1 MTPEERALQILGA
14 MDVTPGRGKQREDNW
29 ICVIA
34 DALREAQAEQK
45 RKDAEISRR
54 YMDGCMEHTVEP
66 FLDGQRAASK
76 KIADIIQA
84 QEETP

>member
-1 MTPEERALQILGA
+1 MTPEDMKGRCAKCSSPNVICLHGA
-14 MDVTPGRGKQREDNW
+14 ARLIQD
-29 ICVIA
+29 
-34 DALREAQAEQK
+34 AQAEQK
-45 RKDAEISRR
+45 RKDAEIARR